1 MAKITEGTIAA
12 YVYEDG
18 AGFLGLQ
25 EITMPDIKH
34 TTFEMSGLGMMGKA
48 NYGALSQVEP
58 MNMTMN
64 FRDTSAAFYKLSE
77 QRVHIITLEVAKQAH
92 DRQGGEIP
100 VTSIKYVIRCEPIG
114 TTGGSVKPAT
124 PQNVSIEFSVFALKE
139 FVDGKLQRHIDIDNY
154 IDETNGVDRAA
165 PIRKALNMS
174 Y

>member
-1 MAKITEGTIAA
+1 MKMIEGTIAA

-25 EITMPDIKH
+25 EITMPDIEH

-48 NYGALSQVEP
+48 NYGVLSQVEP
-58 MNMTMN
+58 MNMTMS
-64 FRDTSAAFYKLSE
+64 FRDTSSAFYTLSE

-92 DRQGGEIP
+92 DRQAGEIP
-100 VTSIKYVIRCEPIG
+100 VTGIKYVVRCEPTK
-114 TTGGSVKPAT
+114 TTGGSIKPAT
-124 PQNVSIEFSVFALKE
+124 PQNVSIDFSVFAIQE
-139 FVDGKLQRHIDIDNY
+139 FVDGKPQRHIDIDNY